1 MQWIN
6 LAVINVEANKWPER
20 HTENIWCWSM
30 GNFWKRRL
38 HATNVENILQ
48 IFNAFKI
55 MWNSLIQQQMN
66 LLKFNAIVKNVPKF
80 LLMLKASMLIWKHVL
95 KTLQIWPVPYVQLKT
110 GKFQYHFL
118 NAWVKTTMGWL
129 WDVFGVTLR
138 WLNNYTIYL
147 IFQVFCDCFEETFC
161 RETWKTPKSL

>member
-1 MQWIN
+1 MPLNKLPCIHSSISAVFVATNLQQPTWWQTMNEKFIFLKILMQWIN

-48 IFNAFKI
+48 IFNAFKT

-110 GKFQYHFL
+110 GKFQ
-118 NAWVKTTMGWL
+118 
-129 WDVFGVTLR
+129 
-138 WLNNYTIYL
+138 
-147 IFQVFCDCFEETFC
+147 
-161 RETWKTPKSL
+161 